1 MASDN
6 GRRGSKLLKVG
17 AVGAALT
24 ALTVASRKSGITFP
38 KLPKLPALAD
48 LFKPT
53 GQAELQAR
61 TASPF
66 PSFFREKPQE
76 RSRRARFAALKAE
89 SAKVPLLGGEGILG
103 SFLDL
108 F

>member
-6 GRRGSKLLKVG
+6 GRKRGGLFKAG
-17 AVGAALT
+17 ALAGGLGLGAFLG
-24 ALTVASRKSGITFP
+24 SRAGV
-38 KLPKLPALAD
+38 KLPKIPDLASI
-48 LFKPT
+48 FKPK
-53 GQAELQAR
+53 GQAKLQAR
-61 TASPF
+61 TAARF

-76 RSRRARFAALKAE
+76 RSRRARFEALKSE